1 MLVLRHHV
9 DRAHNLSSRGLMHH
23 VPCAGSRNKVLC
35 EMSPI
40 KLLGLFGF
48 NNAIFRTCNDGHG
61 HLQQTVLFAESA
73 ISVKVDNE
81 DASRIQSIMD
91 RSSVK
96 VADRAAAYRKS
107 GWANYNASANLLPKR

>member
-1 MLVLRHHV
+1 
-9 DRAHNLSSRGLMHH
+9 MHH
-23 VPCAGSRNKVLC
+23 VSRTRNSQQGTVRNVP
-35 EMSPI
+35 M

-107 GWANYNASANLLPKR
+107 GWANYNASAKPLTPEEIVRERSLYR

>member
-1 MLVLRHHV
+1 M
-9 DRAHNLSSRGLMHH
+9 
-23 VPCAGSRNKVLC
+23 RNF
-35 EMSPI
+35 PI

-48 NNAIFRTCNDGHG
+48 DNAFFRTCNDGHG
-61 HLQQTVLFAESA
+61 HRQLFAESA

-107 GWANYNASANLLPKR
+107 GWANYNASAKPLTPEEIVRERSLYR